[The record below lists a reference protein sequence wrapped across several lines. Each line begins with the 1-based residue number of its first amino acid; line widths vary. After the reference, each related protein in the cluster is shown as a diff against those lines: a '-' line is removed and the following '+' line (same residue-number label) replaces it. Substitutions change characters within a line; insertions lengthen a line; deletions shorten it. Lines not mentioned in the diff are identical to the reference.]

1 MISTQ
6 ALIVKFKYALDND
19 WGYIW
24 GTAGIMWSAAKQ
36 QEKVNY
42 MVKKYGS
49 GWQDSAE
56 AKLDDYYS
64 AARYGSKWIGHTVA
78 DCSGLFAWA
87 FKQLGGHMY
96 HGSNTMWNKYCT
108 AKGELKNGRRTD
120 GKELKPGTA
129 IFTHKITKDSSG
141 RVIKDIRGHVGLYIG
156 DGWVIEASGT
166 INGVI
171 RSKITISK
179 WVEWGELK
187 GVDYG
192 TADPDVITDPD
203 DNMTLGTIRKGDK
216 GPVVKYAQQLLLDR
230 GYKLPKYGA
239 DGDYGSETVAAV
251 KAFQKDWGLKQ
262 DGIIGPKTW
271 AMLKSSP
278 EAPAEDR
285 KLYKVTVRGLTR
297 EQAMEL
303 TGKYPGSNMEE
314 E

>member
-6 ALIVKFKYALDND
+6 ALIAKFQEALDND

-36 QEKVNY
+36 QQKVDY
-42 MVKKYGS
+42 MVNKYGAN
-49 GWQDSAE
+49 WINNAE
-56 AKLDDYYS
+56 AKKDNYYS
-64 AARYGSKWIGHTVA
+64 AARYGSKWIGHMVA

-87 FKQLGGHMY
+87 FKQLGGYMY
-96 HGSNTMWNKYCT
+96 HGSNTMWDKYCT
-108 AKGELKNGRRTD
+108 AKGELIKGKRDD

-129 IFTHKITKDSSG
+129 IFTHATEK
-141 RVIKDIRGHVGLYIG
+141 RGHVGLYIG

-171 RSKITISK
+171 KSKITISK

-192 TADPDVITDPD
+192 TAEPDVITDPAE
-203 DNMTLGTIRKGDK
+203 NETLGTIRKGDK
-216 GPVVKYAQQLLLDR
+216 GPVVKYAQQLLLER

-239 DGDYGSETVAAV
+239 DGDFGNETAAAV

-278 EAPAEDR
+278 EAPAEKKYR
-285 KLYKVTVRGLTR
+285 VIVPGLTDS
-297 EQAMEL
+297 QAKEL
-303 TGKYPGSNMEE
+303 TGKYPGSYMEE
-314 E
+314 EK

>member
-6 ALIVKFKYALDND
+6 ALIEKFKYALDND
-19 WGYIW
+19 CGYIW
-24 GTAGIMWSAAKQ
+24 GTAGIMWTAAKQ
-36 QEKVNY
+36 AQLEKTTDADR
-42 MVKKYGS
+42 KSGRLYG
-49 GWQDSAE
+49 A
-56 AKLDDYYS
+56 
-64 AARYGSKWIGHTVA
+64 KWIGHMVA
-78 DCSGLFAWA
+78 DCSGLFSWA
-87 FKQLGGHMY
+87 FKQLGGYMY

-108 AKGELKNGRRTD
+108 AKGELKNGKRTD

-129 IFTHKITKDSSG
+129 IFTHNTSTD
-141 RVIKDIRGHVGLYIG
+141 VRGHVGLYIG

-171 RSKITISK
+171 KTKITISK

-216 GPVVKYAQQLLLDR
+216 GPVVKYTQQLLLDR
-230 GYKLPKYGA
+230 GYKLPRYGA

-251 KAFQKDWGLKQ
+251 KAFQKDWGLTQ

-297 EQAMEL
+297 EQATEL